1 VDEVVFGRYRLLSV
15 IGQGGMGTVYKG
27 HDTVIGRDVAVKV
40 LPTELGS
47 EPGYRERFR
56 REAHIAARLTE
67 PHIIPIHDTGEI
79 DGRLYLV
86 MPVIEGIDVAGLL
99 ARDGPM
105 SPRRA
110 VAVVD
115 QLAAALDAAHA
126 VGLVHRDVKPSN
138 ALLTGRDFVYLI
150 DFGIAHDGAATK
162 LTGTGMIVGT
172 LAYMAPERFTAGT
185 ADARSDVYALTCVL
199 HECLTGDQPFPGGS
213 MEQQIAGHLTMDPP
227 RPSAQ
232 RAAVPAGFDEVI
244 AAGMAKD
251 PDRRYQSAHEL
262 ATAADR
268 ALTAAPARTP
278 RPAPAPT
285 LHDRLPP
292 QPPPEPVRQPA
303 GDLHLAATHQR
314 PPSWPPGPQPAAR
327 RPVLTTL
334 QLWSLIAV
342 IAVTAVV
349 VITIVIRSSAQH
361 PSASQTPTTQPA
373 PSPAPT
379 AQPAPPS
386 QPPGQPASPSEQTST
401 VPVGL
406 GPFEGTWTA
415 HKQKLVIQPS
425 GAANLSYQAGS
436 LDFTLTSVSN
446 GVASGSIT
454 ATSDISYQVGE
465 AVTAKITPGV
475 PNGQLLVMTIGGE
488 QLLPMCDSDAEAGG
502 QCGA

>member
-379 AQPAPPS
+379 AQPAPLT
-386 QPPGQPASPSEQTST
+386 QPAAATPQYFKTPWGTRCQVDADQVICDTCEPGLVLDTPHTDCPGPGPNELVVNAYGASQSPAAGAIIGAS
-401 VPVGL
+401 PG
-406 GPFEGTWTA
+406 
-415 HKQKLVIQPS
+415 IQQ
-425 GAANLSYQAGS
+425 L
-436 LDFTLTSVSN
+436 
-446 GVASGSIT
+446 ASGQTYHANGWTIAVNDWVRFT
-454 ATSDISYQVGE
+454 NDATGHGM
-465 AVTAKITPGV
+465 AVAAQNYEFI
-475 PNGQLLVMTIGGE
+475 
-488 QLLPMCDSDAEAGG
+488 
-502 QCGA
+502 